1 MWDQAIIRRPSGGP
15 KWACEREPI
24 GGGRDL
30 ARPPDPAPF
39 LSSWTDDNVGWPA
52 PSPLR
57 LLRSIPRHARG
68 NVKGE
73 RRLAKRGRQRA
84 ATAPATS
91 LDYLISEASL
101 CWLLRVTM
109 GWEGRETTWDN
120 SDILSLFDGDLY
132 QVSSMPRTIEK

>member
-52 PSPLR
+52 PSSLR

-84 ATAPATS
+84 AAPATS

-120 SDILSLFDGDLY
+120 SDILSLFDADLY
-132 QVSSMPRTIEK
+132 QVSSMPRTIEE

>member
-30 ARPPDPAPF
+30 ARQPDPAPF

-52 PSPLR
+52 PSLLR

-84 ATAPATS
+84 AAPATS
-91 LDYLISEASL
+91 LDYLISEASAGCCEL
-101 CWLLRVTM
+101 PWD
-109 GWEGRETTWDN
+109 GRGVRRLGI
-120 SDILSLFDGDLY
+120 ILTF
-132 QVSSMPRTIEK
+132 

>member
-1 MWDQAIIRRPSGGP
+1 MWDQAIRCPSGGP

-84 ATAPATS
+84 AAPATS
-91 LDYLISEASL
+91 LDYLISEASAGCCEL
-101 CWLLRVTM
+101 PWD
-109 GWEGRETTWDN
+109 GRGVRRLGI
-120 SDILSLFDGDLY
+120 ILTF
-132 QVSSMPRTIEK
+132 